1 MLLQT
6 ALEVQAVDLMAARMQ
21 MALSLGWH
29 IIIACFGVGLP
40 AVTVLA
46 EWLGHRTG
54 DRNYALLA
62 RRWAKAMGVL
72 FAVGAVSGTILS
84 FEMGLL
90 WPGMMGLYGEVI
102 GLPFTFEGIA
112 FFIEAIFIGIYLY
125 AWDRLSPRLHLLT
138 AVPVLVAGV
147 ASAFFVVT
155 ANAWMQQPTGFDVE
169 NGRVVSVDPVA
180 AMFNPATPT
189 QTVHMILAA
198 FMVAGFGMASVYAV
212 ALLRG
217 RRDRYH
223 TLGFL
228 LPFAVAAAFTPVQIG
243 VGDWAAHFVADNQPV
258 KLAAMEGIFETQRAA
273 PLHLGGVVIEDEM
286 RYAVEIPGGLS
297 LLAHFDLN
305 AEIMG
310 LNEVPEDQRPPVNL
324 THLAF
329 QAMVGAGFALLALSV
344 WLGIAWKRHKALPR
358 SVWFLRAA
366 SASGVLAVL
375 ALEAGWVVTEVG
387 RQPWIVYGV
396 MRTSEAVNPA
406 PGLVYGF
413 LLVAIV
419 YAVLTVA
426 TIYVLRRL
434 ARDIPVPVAPQ
445 ESDVT
450 AYRIT

>member
-1 MLLQT
+1 MLLET
-6 ALEVQAVDLMAARMQ
+6 ALDVQPVDLMAARLQ

-29 IIIACFGVGLP
+29 IVIACFGVGMP
-40 AVTVLA
+40 AITALA
-46 EWLGHRTG
+46 EWRGHRTG
-54 DRNYALLA
+54 DPNYGLLA

-90 WPGMMGLYGEVI
+90 WPGMMGVYGEVI
-102 GLPFTFEGIA
+102 GLPFTLEGIA
-112 FFIEAIFIGIYLY
+112 FFIEAIFLGIYLY

-138 AVPVLVAGV
+138 AIPVLVAGV

-155 ANAWMQQPTGFDVE
+155 ANAWMQQPTGFDVA
-169 NGRVVSVDPVA
+169 NGRILSVDPVA

-198 FMVAGFGMASVYAV
+198 FMVAGFGMASVYAI

-228 LPFAVAAAFTPVQIG
+228 IPFAVAAAITPVQIG

-258 KLAAMEGIFETQRAA
+258 KLAAMEGIFETQRGA
-273 PLHLGGVVIEDEM
+273 PLHVGGIVIDGEM
-286 RYAVEIPGGLS
+286 QYAVEIPYGLS
-297 LLAHFDLN
+297 LLAHFDPN
-305 AEIMG
+305 AAIMG

-324 THLAF
+324 VHLAF
-329 QAMVGAGFALLALSV
+329 QAMVGAGFGLLALSV
-344 WLGIAWKRHKALPR
+344 WLAIAWKRHKALPR
-358 SVWFLRAA
+358 SPWFLRAA
-366 SASGVLAVL
+366 SGSGILAVL

-406 PGLVYGF
+406 PGLLYGF
-413 LLVAIV
+413 LLVAVV
-419 YAVLTVA
+419 YALLTVA

-445 ESDVT
+445 ESDVSG
-450 AYRIT
+450 YRIT